1 MQRSLRNSESQI
13 IMRSECPFCG
23 FQSSVHVVQAHIDRD
38 HTPPSSALQ
47 LASSRSPTT
56 GRIFGGPGYRF
67 PASDPYS
74 TVRERQITTRRYP
87 TDEPSWIKCGVLG
100 CGMYVPEKKMN
111 EHLDM
116 HDLQAEDIQ
125 RARRLHEMSVR
136 GGGAGFPS
144 PSRGSHP
151 SSRTLRRIEW
161 GPMMGDHDYDDIS
174 VFSRGSGGSDRG
186 SSFSEGAGGGA
197 KSLRGKR
204 DQHAGGGGGGGGG
217 GNDGSGK
224 DGKDSSRKDARRGW
238 SRSSTSGKEKDGK
251 ASGSRKSVNSSSSSV
266 VTTSSR
272 ARSERGGGGGEG
284 GGGRGGSGKAGSG
297 GGSGGG
303 GGSGNDGSGGT
314 GGGGGPSGENSGN
327 VNASRRGSGEGGSGS
342 GAGPGPAGSGGP
354 DRGSPGG
361 GNPGDPMFGPG
372 SYPGPA
378 LASTL
383 GGTGGPHG
391 TDMGGLE
398 LQLAKLLLANRAG
411 PDAGAAPSLAPG
423 AGSSDP
429 SGGANPPMTI
439 SPAATNEFMQALQR
453 GMRPAGSDHKP
464 PGLDQRIPTQAA
476 NLLAAIVASRAAGGG
491 GY

>member
-204 DQHAGGGGGGGGG
+204 DQHGGGGGGGGR
-217 GNDGSGK
+217 NDGSGK

-251 ASGSRKSVNSSSSSV
+251 ASGSRKSVKSSSSSV

>member
-1 MQRSLRNSESQI
+1 
-13 IMRSECPFCG
+13 
-23 FQSSVHVVQAHIDRD
+23 
-38 HTPPSSALQ
+38 
-47 LASSRSPTT
+47 
-56 GRIFGGPGYRF
+56 
-67 PASDPYS
+67 
-74 TVRERQITTRRYP
+74 
-87 TDEPSWIKCGVLG
+87 
-100 CGMYVPEKKMN
+100 
-111 EHLDM
+111 M

-151 SSRTLRRIEW
+151 SSRTLRRVEW

-429 SGGANPPMTI
+429 SGGANPPITI

-453 GMRPAGSDHKP
+453 SMRPAGSDHKP